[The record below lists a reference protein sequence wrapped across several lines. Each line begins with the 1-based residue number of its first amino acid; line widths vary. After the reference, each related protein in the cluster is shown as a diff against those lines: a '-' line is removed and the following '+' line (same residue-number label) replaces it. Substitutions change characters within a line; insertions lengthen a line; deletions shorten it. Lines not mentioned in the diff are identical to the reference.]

1 MNAPLPPQVK
11 QRGHIGE
18 SVRRLEDAPL
28 VTGKGRFAG
37 DIDFPHQLHMR
48 VVRSPV
54 AHGRLKAVR
63 TERALAAP
71 GVEAAWSAAHVVDL
85 PPIQLRE
92 GPNEVLAPYLQPV
105 LARGRVRYVGEPVAV
120 VFAKDAYQAEDAAEL
135 VELDIDELPPL
146 LDAMT
151 PPGEFDEGHHTEP
164 EILGK
169 EYGDVDAVFRIAH
182 AVVEL
187 DLAIGRH
194 SGVPLETRGA
204 IAVYD
209 ESRDVLELFGAA
221 KIPHRNRDA
230 LAKMLGRPP
239 SSLHLHESHVGGGF
253 GVRGEIYP
261 EDVILLAAALRLRRP
276 VKWIEDR
283 YEHLIAANQSRQ
295 QRHRIRAAIDPHG
308 VVLAIDDTF
317 FHDQGAYVRTHGSRV
332 ADMAAGMLPGPYR
345 IPAYRSRAHYRL
357 TNKTPAAT
365 YRAPGRFESTFVR
378 ERLLDAVA
386 ARVGI
391 DPVEARRRNLIARE
405 EMPYERQL
413 DALGDTLSY
422 DSGDYAG
429 LLDQALDAVRWTALQ
444 ASLAQRRAAGELVG
458 AGLAMFVEKSGLGP
472 IDGARVSVDTAGTIE
487 VVTGATSIGQGV
499 ETIMAQIA
507 AEALGSD
514 YHRVRVVHGQ
524 TDRLAYGIGSHA
536 TRTTVMTGSAVHVA
550 ATKVRNKAL
559 DVAAQLLRTS
569 PAALAVNDGQVI
581 VRDDPTRPGLSL
593 GEIAAALAPASPAR
607 NGREPGLSA
616 EGWFE
621 VTHMTYPY
629 GVHVAVVCVDRD
641 TGSVKV
647 ERFLVAYD
655 VGRAINPML
664 VEGQIMGGVA
674 QGIGGSLYE
683 EFAYDER
690 GQPLSV
696 TFADYLM
703 PTAHEVPN
711 VEVLL
716 REDAPSP
723 RNPLG
728 VKGAGEAGVNGV
740 GAAIAAAIDAALAQ
754 AGAVSTLPV
763 TPERVRR
770 MLASAQ
776 PSTHRSPH
784 DQRHELR

>member
-1 MNAPLPPQVK
+1 MNAPLPADLK

-28 VTGKGRFAG
+28 LRGKGRFAG

-48 VVRSPV
+48 VVRSPI
-54 AHGRLKAVR
+54 AHGRLNAVR
-63 TERALAAP
+63 TANALGAP
-71 GVEAAWSAAHVVDL
+71 GVVAVWTAADVITL

-92 GPNEVLAPYLQPV
+92 GPNETLAPYLQPV
-105 LARGRVRYVGEPVAV
+105 LARGKVRYVGEPVAV
-120 VFAKDAYQAEDAAEL
+120 VFAEDAYRAEDAAEL

-146 LDAMT
+146 LDASS
-151 PPGEFDEGHHTEP
+151 PLGEFDVGHSTEP
-164 EILGK
+164 EVLAK
-169 EYGDVDAVFRIAH
+169 EYGDVDGAFRAAH

-187 DLAIGRH
+187 DLSIGRH

-209 ESRDVLELFGAA
+209 ESRDLLELFGAA

-230 LAKMLGRPP
+230 LAKMLGRAP
-239 SSLHLHESHVGGGF
+239 SSIHLHESHVGGGF

-276 VKWIEDR
+276 IKWIEDR
-283 YEHLIAANQSRQ
+283 YEHFIAANQSRQ
-295 QRHRIRAAIDPHG
+295 QRHCIRAAIDARG
-308 VVLAIDDTF
+308 CVLAIDDTF

-378 ERLLDAVA
+378 ERLIDAVA

-391 DPVEARRRNLIARE
+391 DPIEVRRRNLIARD

-413 DALGDTLSY
+413 DALGDELSY

-429 LLDQALDAVRWTALQ
+429 LLDQALDAMRWTDLQ
-444 ASLAQRRAAGELVG
+444 RTLAERRSRGELVG

-472 IDGARVSVDTAGTIE
+472 IDGAHVSVDTSGAIE
-487 VVTGATSIGQGV
+487 VVCGATSIGQGV

-507 AEALGSD
+507 AEALGAD
-514 YHRVRVVHGQ
+514 YQRVRVVHGQ
-524 TDRLAYGIGSHA
+524 TDRLAFGIGSHA
-536 TRTTVMTGSAVHVA
+536 TRTTVMTGSAVHIA
-550 ATKVRNKAL
+550 AMKVRSKAL
-559 DVAAQLLRTS
+559 DVAAQLLGTE
-569 PAALAVNDGQVI
+569 PALLDITGGQVMM
-581 VRDDPTRPGLSL
+581 RNEPDSPRLGL
-593 GEIAAALAPASPAR
+593 GEIAAALAPASPTR
-607 NGREPGLSA
+607 KGREPGLSA
-616 EGWFE
+616 DGWFE
-621 VTHMTYPY
+621 VKHMTYPY
-629 GVHVAVVCVDRD
+629 GVHIAVVSVDRH
-641 TGSVKV
+641 TGAAKV
-647 ERFLVAYD
+647 ERFFVAYD

-683 EFAYDER
+683 SFNYDER

-696 TFADYLM
+696 TFAEYLM
-703 PTAHEVPN
+703 PTAHEVPK

-740 GAAIAAAIDAALAQ
+740 GAAVAAAIDAALGRP
-754 AGAVSTLPV
+754 GAVTVLPF
-763 TPERVRR
+763 TPER
-770 MLASAQ
+770 A
-776 PSTHRSPH
+776 
-784 DQRHELR
+784 LRVLSDDH